1 MVPRILNSIKWCS
14 GCWHTG
20 LYAFKTTEVQVQ
32 FRFLYF
38 LDFISILNFGL
49 PWYFVSQG
57 CGGWCGVVLL
67 QLLRFAMEVYNQ
79 CYTDNRLQGCI
90 LYCQWKPVR
99 WMPEQRN
106 NAQWESF
113 KDKNFR
119 NLFDQFEATNRLLQA
134 VGQGDYWAEDC
145 WDFMWECK
153 EELCMGIGLLQI
165 HRYVKNNKGRI
176 W

>member
-1 MVPRILNSIKWCS
+1 MVPRILNSIKLCS

-32 FRFLYF
+32 FRFYEYPKF
-38 LDFISILNFGL
+38 WFNVIFHVPRVWWSA
-49 PWYFVSQG
+49 
-57 CGGWCGVVLL
+57 VVLL
-67 QLLRFAMEVYNQ
+67 QFLWFAMKVYNQ

-153 EELCMGIGLLQI
+153 EEPFMRIGPLQI